1 MTAKSG
7 PLKPDSDP
15 SGPVWE
21 LSKYIIAAYLKPIN
35 VLGAPI
41 RYDRSANRLSLHG
54 ESENAG
60 SALKA
65 GQFVGLIPAG
75 ATLSPAAGAM
85 VLANNGPHLIG
96 TGLALPVSLL
106 ALGCIIASVVMMVSF
121 FDHLKT
127 MTVYDHTT
135 EPAPE
140 TDDLAQQYVD
150 GEIESVDELEAEAEA
165 RLQ

>member
-1 MTAKSG
+1 MNEELG
-7 PLKPDSDP
+7 PLDDDCDP

-21 LSKYIIAAYLKPIN
+21 LSKLLIAAYLKPIN
-35 VLGAPI
+35 LSGAPI
-41 RYDRSANRLSLHG
+41 RYDRVANRLSLHG

-65 GQFVGLIPAG
+65 GTFIGLVPVG

-85 VLANNGPHLIG
+85 LLAENGKHLIG
-96 TGLALPVSLL
+96 SGLAVPVALL
-106 ALGCIIASVVMMVSF
+106 ALGCIIASAVMMVSF

-150 GEIESVDELEAEAEA
+150 GEIDDEDELAARVEA
-165 RLQ
+165 RLE

>member
-15 SGPVWE
+15 SGPAWTVSKVV
-21 LSKYIIAAYLKPIN
+21 LSVYINGIGAA
-35 VLGAPI
+35 GAPI
-41 RYDRSANRLSLHG
+41 SYDRSANRISLHG

-60 SALKA
+60 SGFKA
-65 GQFVGLIPAG
+65 GTFVGLTTLG
-75 ATLSPAAGAM
+75 ATVTAAILGLYLADLSSM
-85 VLANNGPHLIG
+85 VVG
-96 TGLALPVSLL
+96 TGLGVPVALL
-106 ALGCIIASVVMMVSF
+106 ALLSLAGGIAMLASLLN
-121 FDHLKT
+121 HLST
-127 MTVYDHTT
+127 MTVIDHTT

-165 RLQ
+165 RLE